1 MRRRRIGQK
10 HWWTELSCA
19 LCAHR
24 IARSIG
30 LWARSCGRAVVS
42 WKLGKP
48 CPRSATWVI
57 NVSWMAR
64 NKCQHASRPRRL
76 AVLTLRPVLWSVPY
90 IALCSGVH
98 RKIPTPPIAST
109 PILQTLLSQQPSDR
123 TLSRLPSQIP
133 NRILVSGCTC
143 PVLCPAIFSSY
154 IILVPSYAGYHR
166 DLAKS
171 RLKQHE
177 IVVIPGNTQRKR
189 RDRGAPERKDAG
201 RWSPRANSGLTATT
215 GEERARPGHGEHLGA
230 CELVLPG

>member
-64 NKCQHASRPRRL
+64 NKCQHASQPRRL
-76 AVLTLRPVLWSVPY
+76 AVLTLRPVLWSVSY
-90 IALCSGVH
+90 IALCSGG
-98 RKIPTPPIAST
+98 TPEDTYSPDCLDPHTPDVTLAATLRSHSLASPFSNT
-109 PILQTLLSQQPSDR
+109 QPNTSIWVYLSCFVSRNLLLLHHSCS
-123 TLSRLPSQIP
+123 LLCRLPQ
-133 NRILVSGCTC
+133 G
-143 PVLCPAIFSSY
+143 
-154 IILVPSYAGYHR
+154 
-166 DLAKS
+166 S
-171 RLKQHE
+171 RQE
-177 IVVIPGNTQRKR
+177 QTQ
-189 RDRGAPERKDAG
+189 
-201 RWSPRANSGLTATT
+201 AT
-215 GEERARPGHGEHLGA
+215 
-230 CELVLPG
+230 